1 MADSPVLTQIADG
14 VMIITLNR
22 PEKMNAITRA
32 MLDEL
37 AAAFRKAVK
46 DDSVGAVVLT
56 GAGRA
61 FSAGVDLTEL
71 GGRKLENGGVGG
83 SLDEPARKV
92 ISAIIKLPKPV
103 IARINGHC
111 YTGALEIALA
121 CDLIVC
127 AEEAKLGDT
136 HTKWGLRPSWG
147 MSARLPSAVGRRRA
161 KELSFTAR
169 PFTGTEAAQWG
180 LANRVAPLAEL
191 DAAVKDYSDAILA
204 NSREAI
210 AAYKALYNKGGH
222 RSEKKAIQYEE
233 ETGFDISDTN
243 ERLAQFQ
250 K

>member
-1 MADSPVLTQIADG
+1 MAESPVLTETAGG
-14 VMIITLNR
+14 VMTITLNR

-32 MLDEL
+32 MLDDL
-37 AAAFRKAVK
+37 AAALRKADK
-46 DDSVGAVVLT
+46 NDEVGVVVLT

-61 FSAGVDLTEL
+61 FSAGVDLKEL

-92 ISAIIKLPKPV
+92 INAILKLPKPV

-127 AEEAKLGDT
+127 ADDAKLGDT

-169 PFTGTEAAQWG
+169 SISGGEAAGWG
-180 LANRVAPLAEL
+180 LANRSVPIDQL
-191 DAAVKDYSDAILA
+191 DAAVKEFTDAILA

-210 AAYKALYNKGGH
+210 AAYKTLYNKGGN
-222 RSEKKAIQYEE
+222 RSEKRALEFEE
-233 ETGFDISDTN
+233 ETPFTISDTN
-243 ERLAQFQ
+243 ERLAQFR

>member
-1 MADSPVLTQIADG
+1 MAETPVLTGVAGG
-14 VMIITLNR
+14 VMTITLNR

-32 MLDEL
+32 MLDGL
-37 AAAFRKAVK
+37 DAALRKADK
-46 DDSVGAVVLT
+46 DKNAGVVVLT

-61 FSAGVDLTEL
+61 FSAGVDLKEL
-71 GGRKLENGGVGG
+71 GGRKLESGGVGG
-83 SLDEPARKV
+83 SLDEPARRV
-92 ISAIIKLPKPV
+92 IQAIVKLPKPV

-127 AEEAKLGDT
+127 ADDAKLGDT

-147 MSARLPSAVGRRRA
+147 MSARLPAAVGRRRA

-169 PFTGTEAAQWG
+169 SITGAEAARWG
-180 LANRVAPLAEL
+180 LANRSVPAEQL
-191 DAAVKDYSDAILA
+191 DAAVREFTDAILS

-210 AAYKALYNKGGH
+210 AAYKTLYTKGAN
-222 RSEKKAIQYEE
+222 RSEKQAVQYEE
-233 ETGFDISDTN
+233 EADFTISDTN
-243 ERLAQFQ
+243 ERLAQFR